1 MATILTHGLQAPA
14 GATAFPAAAISPG
27 AGLASLGGFRMAT
40 VQIEYFGMD
49 GVGRNVTE
57 AKRDAGAKIER
68 FISADGRPVFIHYR
82 GSAVMVYLTRYGWEY
97 SIAQLAD
104 GAEPFGR
111 GCCICATW
119 ERADAVLEAKEH
131 LAQNIVGDTLTDAVT
146 VAHDLGLPF
155 ESARELVELTGWH
168 IAFRQCRAQGMTDH
182 EAHSA
187 AHRDEAACRA
197 ALAEYAA

>member
-1 MATILTHGLQAPA
+1 MLTLTTICEPRA
-14 GATAFPAAAISPG
+14 GGELIPSSPKSHG

-119 ERADAVLEAKEH
+119 ERADAVREAKEH

-146 VAHDLGLPF
+146 VAHDLGLPT
-155 ESARELVELTGWH
+155 SARCG
-168 IAFRQCRAQGMTDH
+168 
-182 EAHSA
+182 
-187 AHRDEAACRA
+187 
-197 ALAEYAA
+197 